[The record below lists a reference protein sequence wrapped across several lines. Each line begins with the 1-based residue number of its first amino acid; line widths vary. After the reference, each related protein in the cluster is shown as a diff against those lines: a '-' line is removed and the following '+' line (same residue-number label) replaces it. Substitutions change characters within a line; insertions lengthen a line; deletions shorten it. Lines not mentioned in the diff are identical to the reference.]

1 MRNWIGAKHAHST
14 GSRKLPPSASSTA
27 AHPLLP
33 IGTAAASDE
42 GAPLG
47 VLDLWNG
54 HPPDTTALTFDG
66 RRVISEAV
74 PGAWW
79 QAVLDDEPELYTAYA
94 EAARRLVDR
103 GAVAISSS
111 CGFTVRYQEAVAAAV
126 KVPVSTGSLLF
137 APTVIRHLP
146 PQAKLGVL
154 TAHET
159 YVGTDLLGVLRDPA
173 ERARVVVDGISG
185 SLLVKGELMCPTMD
199 LGTDEDTERH
209 LTAAVHRL
217 RAAHPD
223 IGAFIFEC
231 SEFPR
236 AAPKLRR
243 ITGLP
248 IYDHHTSRRLMLGAM
263 MNDAA

>member
-1 MRNWIGAKHAHST
+1 MRIPTSHRS
-14 GSRKLPPSASSTA
+14 LPHLASSA
-27 AHPLLP
+27 VALPLLP
-33 IGTAAASDE
+33 IGTARASE
-42 GAPLG
+42 KAGPLG

-54 HPPDTTALTFDG
+54 HPPGTTPQTFDG
-66 RRVISEAV
+66 RPVISEAV

-79 QAVLDDEPELYTAYA
+79 QAVLDDEPGLYSAYA

-103 GAVAISSS
+103 GAVAISSG

-146 PQAKLGVL
+146 PQTKLGVL
-154 TAHET
+154 TAHEK
-159 YVGTDLLGVLRDPA
+159 YVGTDLLGVLHDPA

-185 SLLVKGELMCPTMD
+185 SLLVKGELMCPTVE

-236 AAPKLRR
+236 PAPKLRR
-243 ITGLP
+243 MTGLP

-263 MNDAA
+263 MNDDV